1 MASSGQILSRV
12 FFWSYERGTWQY
24 DAAVAL
30 ILIFVLVPPRR
41 WFHDQPEQGQ
51 SNGGSGT
58 SQVQVLSHDG
68 SREVYRVDAHV
79 LALPEK
85 VPALENQLHNAL
97 QRTQAE
103 LRNGRF
109 AIAKIEPLRD
119 EQGNVTAYRVEIQH

>member
-1 MASSGQILSRV
+1 MASPGQILSRI

-24 DAAVAL
+24 DVAVAL
-30 ILIFVLVPPRR
+30 ILVFVLLLPHR
-41 WFHDQPEQGQ
+41 WFHDQPDEAQ
-51 SNGGSGT
+51 SASGSGPT
-58 SQVQVLSHDG
+58 QVQFL
-68 SREVYRVDAHV
+68 SREGRRDVYRIDAHV

-109 AIAKIEPLRD
+109 AIARIEPLRD
-119 EQGNVTAYRVEIQH
+119 DQGNVTAYRVEIQH